1 MDNVVDI
8 LIDRLLDEQG
18 DAGKQHRSIRA
29 MFETIAKEPVGDY
42 RELNRRMQS
51 LGWDDFE
58 LDDHTFKMVMLVLG
72 ER

>member
-1 MDNVVDI
+1 MDGVVDI
-8 LIDRLLDEQG
+8 LIDRLLDAPS
-18 DAGKQHRSIRA
+18 DATKQIRCFRA
-29 MFETIAKEPVGDY
+29 MFETISKEPVGNCS
-42 RELNRRMQS
+42 ELNSRMHS

>member
-8 LIDRLLDEQG
+8 LVDRLLEEQS
-18 DAGKQHRSIRA
+18 DVTQQHRSIRA
-29 MFETIAKEPVGDY
+29 MFETIAKEPVGNC
-42 RELNRRMQS
+42 RELNNRMQS

-58 LDDHTFKMVMLVLG
+58 LDDHTFKLVMLVLG

>member
-8 LIDRLLDEQG
+8 LVDRLLEGQSDVTQ
-18 DAGKQHRSIRA
+18 QHRSIRA
-29 MFETIAKEPVGDY
+29 MFETIAKEPIGNC

-58 LDDHTFKMVMLVLG
+58 LDDHTFKLVMLVLG
-72 ER
+72 EH